1 MQSTLTIPKV
11 QSAWKVVGRGHP
23 TKAVVFDKN
32 DPVPSDLKPGEV
44 LVKVQA
50 AAFNPMGYKLMKM
63 IPTIISRRPFT
74 AENDL
79 AGIVVLSASSEF
91 KPGDRVFGYLHN
103 DIQRRIRQG
112 ALNQYTRLP
121 ASSIAP
127 LPSNI
132 SFTQGS
138 GFALAG
144 VTALQALVDCGNV
157 QEGQSVF
164 INGGSSSVG
173 AFAIQIAKA
182 KGCKVV
188 ASASGGNEELVRGLG
203 ADDFV
208 DYTKTSLHTYFT
220 ENPPSPKF
228 HIILDAAGLID
239 PSLYTHSTAY
249 LAPDGVF
256 ISSLPMPT
264 TDWRGFKDSI
274 RTVMECFLRPRW
286 LGGTPRKYTVVTIAD
301 VKEDLNTLQDFIERG
316 KVKPVVDSVFAFEDV
331 LKAFERV
338 MSKRA
343 RGKVVVKVDP
353 ETE

>member
-1 MQSTLTIPKV
+1 
-11 QSAWKVVGRGHP
+11 
-23 TKAVVFDKN
+23 
-32 DPVPSDLKPGEV
+32 
-44 LVKVQA
+44 
-50 AAFNPMGYKLMKM
+50 MKM

-91 KPGDRVFGYLHN
+91 KPGDRVFGYLHS

-203 ADDFV
+203 ADDVGHLPF
-208 DYTKTSLHTYFT
+208 L
-220 ENPPSPKF
+220 
-228 HIILDAAGLID
+228 G
-239 PSLYTHSTAY
+239 
-249 LAPDGVF
+249 
-256 ISSLPMPT
+256 SS
-264 TDWRGFKDSI
+264 
-274 RTVMECFLRPRW
+274 
-286 LGGTPRKYTVVTIAD
+286 
-301 VKEDLNTLQDFIERG
+301 N
-316 KVKPVVDSVFAFEDV
+316 
-331 LKAFERV
+331 
-338 MSKRA
+338 
-343 RGKVVVKVDP
+343 
-353 ETE
+353 